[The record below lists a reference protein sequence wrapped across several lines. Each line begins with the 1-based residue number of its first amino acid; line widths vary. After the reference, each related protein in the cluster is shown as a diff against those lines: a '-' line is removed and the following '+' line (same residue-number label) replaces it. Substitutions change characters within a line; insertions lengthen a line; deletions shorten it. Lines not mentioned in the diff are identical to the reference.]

1 MVEKINTQNT
11 WRQIRSTVKAK
22 KVKQRKEKNK
32 DKNFQK
38 DLQEEENKK
47 EEQKE
52 QKNKNHLKSE
62 RSTKKLKV
70 TVTEDSKKQDPPENP
85 AQSDNSQGKLID
97 IVV

>member
-22 KVKQRKEKNK
+22 KVKQRKDKNK
-32 DKNFQK
+32 DKSFQK
-38 DLQEEENKK
+38 DLLEEENKK

-52 QKNKNHLKSE
+52 QKNNNHLKSE
-62 RSTKKLKV
+62 PSTKKFKV
-70 TVTEDSKKQDPPENP
+70 TVKEGSKKQDPPETS
-85 AQSDNSQGKLID
+85 AQSGNSQGKLID